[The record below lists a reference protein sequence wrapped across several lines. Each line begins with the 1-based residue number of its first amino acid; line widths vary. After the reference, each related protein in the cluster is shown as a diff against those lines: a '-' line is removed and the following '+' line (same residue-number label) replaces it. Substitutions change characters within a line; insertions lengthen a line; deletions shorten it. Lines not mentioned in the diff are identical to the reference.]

1 LHFALFALAISAEI
15 CAAAPPSTDPT
26 PNFVRFQEDGHGGG
40 IMQVAVGRYVNDDGI
55 QVDLLSTMHI
65 GEQAFFRS
73 LAKQFPKYDAVLY
86 ELVAPRGTP
95 PTEEGVNDQQKQ
107 IADDCDLQNQGPHM
121 NYDRPNFVHADL
133 SLEEIEKREIARNGT
148 FKGALGDGPG
158 LKAARNKG
166 DTAGDQQVYD
176 DKQAAESASPAERV
190 RLLRRAYS
198 RILAVTVAPA
208 PGKTYPEGMDVLVG
222 SRNDE
227 VIRVL
232 TGQISDGKKNLAIF
246 YGAGHMMDLE
256 HRLFEMGFKRQSLA
270 WQTAWTVAPDGTPTT
285 RPAHAG
291 KR

>member
-1 LHFALFALAISAEI
+1 
-15 CAAAPPSTDPT
+15 
-26 PNFVRFQEDGHGGG
+26 
-40 IMQVAVGRYVNDDGI
+40 MQAAVGRYVNDDGT

-65 GEQAFFRS
+65 GEPAFFRG

-86 ELVAPRGTP
+86 ELVAPRGVP
-95 PTEEGVNDQQKQ
+95 PTEEGVNDQQKR
-107 IADDCDLQNQGPHM
+107 IAEDCELENQGPHM

-133 SLEEIEKREIARNGT
+133 SLEEIEKLEIARNGT

-158 LKAARNKG
+158 LKAARSKA

-176 DKQAAESASPAERV
+176 DKKAAEKASPAERV

-198 RILAVTVAPA
+198 RILAVTVEPA
-208 PGKTYPEGMDVLVG
+208 PGKTFPAGMDVLVG

-232 TGQISDGKKNLAIF
+232 SKQISDGKKNLAIF

-256 HRLFEMGFKRQSLA
+256 HRLFDMGFRRQSLT

-285 RPAHAG
+285 RPAHAV
-291 KR
+291 RR